1 MTNTVEV
8 LRSGETAKDD
18 PNCFNR
24 LHWAIEPVAKARP
37 GDYIVYETRDAF
49 DDQFNF
55 ATTPAEVAACDLNRV
70 HPMTGPVY
78 IEGAE
83 RGDALA
89 VTIVDIAPSAYGYT
103 VIVPGFGFLRDIIPG
118 PFIANWKLDRLC
130 AVSEQIPGVRIPMC
144 AFPGSIGVLPGKPEV
159 AAALEREGAL
169 AAAGGFVLMPDPGRA
184 LPAHL
189 FAEGAP
195 YAAEGLRTVAPRENG
210 GNMDIKAMQV
220 GTTILFPVLVDGAGL
235 WTGDIHFAQGDGE
248 VCGTAVEMAARVTL
262 KCEVIKGGGKNIVF
276 PHVTGGSQLRNTE
289 PGRFHAV
296 VGMPVKKKG
305 EVPPHLAYLDS
316 PKVAALTNLSEDLT
330 LAARDAL
337 IRIIEWMVENKGLT
351 REQAY
356 AVAAAAVDLRI
367 GQLVDVPNIIVSAVL
382 PLDIFVD

>member
-1 MTNTVEV
+1 MANTVEV
-8 LRSGETAKDD
+8 KRSGATAKDD

-24 LHWAIEPVAKARP
+24 LHWAINPVAKAKA

-49 DDQFNF
+49 DDQFDWSS
-55 ATTPAEVAACDLNRV
+55 TPATVAACDLNRV

-89 VTIVDIAPSAYGYT
+89 VTIVDIAPSDYGYT
-103 VIVPGFGFLRDIIPG
+103 VIVPGFGFLRDVIPG

-130 AVSEQIPGVRIPMC
+130 AVSDQIPGVRIPMC

-169 AAAGGFVLMPDPGRA
+169 AEAGGFALMPDPGRA
-184 LPAHL
+184 LPADL
-189 FAEGAP
+189 FGEGAP

-220 GTTILFPVLVDGAGL
+220 GTTVIFPVLVDGAGL

-248 VCGTAVEMAARVTL
+248 VCGTAVEMAAKVTL

-276 PHVTGGSQLRNTE
+276 PHVTGGGQLRNTE
-289 PGRFHAV
+289 PSRFHAI
-296 VGMPVKKKG
+296 VGMPIKKKG

-337 IRIIEWMVENKGLT
+337 LRMIDWIAETKGYS

-356 AVAAAAVDLRI
+356 AICAAAVDLRI
-367 GQLVDVPNIIVSAVL
+367 GQLVDVPNIIVSAVI
-382 PLDIFVD
+382 PLDIFVE

>member
-1 MTNTVEV
+1 MTNSVQV
-8 LRSGETAKDD
+8 LRSGATAADD
-18 PNCFNR
+18 PHCFNR
-24 LHWAIEPVAKARP
+24 LHWAIEPVKRARP
-37 GDYIVYETRDAF
+37 GDYIIFETRDAF
-49 DDQFNF
+49 DSQFSF
-55 ATTPAEVAACDLNRV
+55 ASTAEDVAGCDLNRV

-89 VTIVDIAPSAYGYT
+89 VTIVDIEPDHYGYT
-103 VIVPGFGFLRDIIPG
+103 IVVPGFGFLRDRISG

-130 AVSEQIPGVRIPMC
+130 AVSDQIPGVRIPMC
-144 AFPGSIGVLPGKPEV
+144 AFPGSIGVLPGKAEV

-169 AAAGGFVLMPDPGRA
+169 AAAGGFVLMPDPRCA
-184 LPAHL
+184 VPAQI
-189 FAEGAP
+189 FGEGAP
-195 YAAEGLRTVAPRENG
+195 YAHEGLRTVPPRENG
-210 GNMDIKAMQV
+210 GNMDVKAMQI
-220 GTTILFPVLVDGAGL
+220 GTTILFPVLHDGAGL

-262 KCEVIKGGGKNIVF
+262 KCEVIKGGGKNIRF
-276 PHVTGGSQLRNTE
+276 PHVTGGSQLKTTE
-289 PGRFHAV
+289 PSRFYAV
-296 VGMPVKKKG
+296 TGMPVKEAG

-330 LAARDAL
+330 LATRDAL
-337 IRIIEWMVENKGLT
+337 IRIIDWMVENKGLS

-356 AVAAAAVDLRI
+356 VVSAAAVDLRI
-367 GQLVDVPNIIVSAVL
+367 GQLVDVPNFVVSAIL

>member
-1 MTNTVEV
+1 MGNKVEIE
-8 LRSGETAKDD
+8 RRGETAKDD
-18 PNCFNR
+18 PSCFNR
-24 LHWAIEPVAKARP
+24 LHWSIEPVARAKP
-37 GDYIVYETRDAF
+37 GDYIIYNTRDAF
-49 DDQFNF
+49 DDQFNMN
-55 ATTPAEVAACDLNRV
+55 TTAAEVAECDLNRV

-89 VTIVDIAPSAYGYT
+89 VTIVDIAPTDYGYT
-103 VIVPGFGFLRDIIPG
+103 IIVPGFGFLRDLIPG
-118 PFIANWKLDRLC
+118 PFIANWQLDRLC
-130 AVSEQIPGVRIPMC
+130 AVSEQLPGVRIPMC

-169 AAAGGFVLMPDPGRA
+169 AAAGGFALMPDPGRA

-189 FAEGAP
+189 FGEGAP
-195 YAAEGLRTVAPRENG
+195 YAHEGLRTVAPRENG

-220 GTTILFPVLVDGAGL
+220 GTTVLFPVLVDGAGL

-262 KCEVIKGGGKNIVF
+262 KCEVIKGGGKDIVF
-276 PHVTGGSQLRNTE
+276 PHVSGGSQLKNVE

-296 VGMPVKKKG
+296 IGMPVKKAG

-337 IRIIEWMVENKGLT
+337 IRMIDWIVKNKGFN

-356 AVAAAAVDLRI
+356 AICAAAVDLRI

>member
-1 MTNTVEV
+1 MANTVEIK
-8 LRSGETAKDD
+8 RSGATAKDD

-24 LHWAIEPVAKARP
+24 LHWALEPVAHARP

-49 DDQFNF
+49 DDQFNWS
-55 ATTPAEVAACDLNRV
+55 TTPADVAACDLNRV
-70 HPMTGPVY
+70 HPMTGPVH

-89 VTIVDIAPSAYGYT
+89 VTIVDIAPYDYGYT
-103 VIVPGFGFLRDIIPG
+103 VIVPGFGFLRDVIPG

-130 AVSEQIPGVRIPMC
+130 AVSDQIPGVRVPMC

-169 AAAGGFVLMPDPGRA
+169 AAAGGFALMPEPARA
-184 LPAHL
+184 LPAAL

-210 GNMDIKAMQV
+210 GNMDVKAMQV
-220 GTTILFPVLVDGAGL
+220 GSTVLFPVLVDGAGL

-276 PHVTGGSQLRNTE
+276 PHVTGNGQLRTTE
-289 PGRFHAV
+289 PGRFHAI

-337 IRIIEWMVENKGLT
+337 LRMIDWISETRGYS

-356 AVAAAAVDLRI
+356 AICAAAVDLRI
-367 GQLVDVPNIIVSAVL
+367 GQLVDVPNIIVSAVI
-382 PLDIFVD
+382 PLDIFVE